1 MNTTSF
7 CCAIL
12 SLLAL
17 SSCKRDALDNKQDGS
32 IYLVEGK
39 LSKYFGK
46 QINFPKADNS
56 WIWGRNSSEIFSRDI
71 NNLIRI
77 DLSKD
82 EVQEVS
88 GLIALRGQNQENTGI
103 LFAGKIDG
111 VEGQYLFNYST
122 NKPECI
128 QSFYYQNHLLLSGN
142 TIAVGYFGSVP
153 KPGISCS
160 APWDFWCNGFV
171 PQEKTLYLYTK
182 GNPAPFAFKE
192 NGFEGFTKDGTRAVL
207 TRGDNAN
214 FPMAFLFV
222 DVQTGAITDSI
233 PRVES
238 GPYFIDQTP
247 KVISWDYNT
256 NVLSIKNAST
266 AQVLKSYSLPSL
278 GLNSVQWSQDGT
290 KLCLVVRE
298 FNTGNYIIE
307 ILDIATGKETR
318 VVSFPE
324 NLYIGNLRLSN
335 DNKRLIM
342 QPGDRVNPFPNPP
355 YYIKDIVY

>member
-12 SLLAL
+12 LLAL

-82 EVQEVS
+82 EVQQVS
-88 GLIALRGQNQENTGI
+88 GLIALWGQNQENTGI

-111 VEGQYLFNYST
+111 IEGQFLFNYAT

-128 QSFYYQNHLLLSGN
+128 QSFYYQNRLLLSRN
-142 TIAVGYFGSVP
+142 TVAVAYFGSVP
-153 KPGISCS
+153 KPGMGCT

-171 PQEKTLYLYTK
+171 PQEKTLYIYTK
-182 GNPAPFAFKE
+182 NNPAPFAFKE

-214 FPMAFLFV
+214 WPMAFLFV

-233 PRVES
+233 PRKEF
-238 GPYFIDQTP
+238 GPYFIDQIIRS
-247 KVISWDYNT
+247 ISWNGNSRILT
-256 NVLSIKNAST
+256 VSNASSG
-266 AQVLKSYSLPSL
+266 QVLKSFNLMSLVPIQTL
-278 GLNSVQWSQDGT
+278 WSSDGT
-290 KLCLVVRE
+290 KICLDAYDSV
-298 FNTGNYIIE
+298 TGNYVLE
-307 ILDIATGKETR
+307 ILDINSGKET
-318 VVSFPE
+318 VVSTFP
-324 NLYIGNLRLSN
+324 YDFFIGDMRLSN
-335 DNKRLIM
+335 DNKRLLIH
-342 QPGDRVNPFPNPP
+342 PGDKVNPFPNPP